1 MGSMNCEKIK
11 LHKLKFNHKDI
22 MLKLFSISRPS
33 DSKKTKKFCQSLFS
47 LTDRVQFRK
56 RRHTNQ
62 QIYLSIVEKTSD
74 EIVVFFSITKNF
86 QTNNGNKQTIHIG
99 QSLKISNATK
109 YKLTSKS
116 FAIFFLIS
124 SSTMSRSYTTELNI
138 KNHIFYDIIKEVFSP
153 GLIYLKLQNLNKGSE
168 KFKAFHEKI
177 ITSIKSPHR
186 KLALIDLFKRKFVL
200 SLDLHEESLTDLRVQ
215 TILYSIPRG
224 KFQMLTEETKLVK
237 KMSLR
242 YVNKCRE
249 AHCDLVIQADKNSSF
264 KKIEILRNFGY
275 LEIQK
280 RPRCHCLKND
290 LPLKLFYKKILD
302 ESVMYTCFALE
313 ENFSI
318 NSVRN
323 LRCMKIEM
331 IKIHVNTYEIL
342 ENRSFCKKI
351 AKHITKNSTLWR
363 SYFINN
369 NKWLYRWEMQNY
381 FSLKRLLLCQ
391 IIVQIISLV

>member
-56 RRHTNQ
+56 KRHIKQ

-168 KFKAFHEKI
+168 KFKTFYEKI
-177 ITSIKSPHR
+177 ITSIKSSHR
-186 KLALIDLFKRKFVL
+186 KLALIDSFKRKFVL

-215 TILYSIPRG
+215 TSLVLYSIPRG
-224 KFQMLTEETKLVK
+224 KFQMLTQETKLVK

-242 YVNKCRE
+242 
-249 AHCDLVIQADKNSSF
+249 Q
-264 KKIEILRNFGY
+264 
-275 LEIQK
+275 
-280 RPRCHCLKND
+280 
-290 LPLKLFYKKILD
+290 
-302 ESVMYTCFALE
+302 
-313 ENFSI
+313 
-318 NSVRN
+318 
-323 LRCMKIEM
+323 
-331 IKIHVNTYEIL
+331 IKT
-342 ENRSFCKKI
+342 
-351 AKHITKNSTLWR
+351 
-363 SYFINN
+363 
-369 NKWLYRWEMQNY
+369 
-381 FSLKRLLLCQ
+381 
-391 IIVQIISLV
+391 